1 MLDSYANRRRL
12 ILVAR
17 EYSKNDVLQVL
28 WDRVNRSSQKQVADE
43 LGIHP
48 ATLNDVLYER
58 RNLTDRIA
66 RGLGFT
72 LEVVYRKVA

>member
-1 MLDSYANRRRL
+1 M
-12 ILVAR
+12 AR
-17 EYSKNDVLQVL
+17 DYSKNEVLQVL
-28 WDRVNRSSQKQVADE
+28 WGRVNSSSQKRVADE

-66 RGLGFT
+66 RGLGYK
-72 LEVVYRKVA
+72 LEQVYRKVA